1 MCISAV
7 SSAPVI
13 TSVTAID
20 SYSVHVIWTAPTQPN
35 GIITD
40 YTITYSIGNI
50 VNTTNVSSSGETVSA
65 IKNAFL

>member
-7 SSAPVI
+7 SSTPVI
-13 TSVTAID
+13 TSVTKID

-50 VNTTNVSSSGETVSA
+50 VMLY
-65 IKNAFL
+65 IFMIF